1 MPDAA
6 DSDLGS
12 DDDGR
17 AAESGPTAFGSEPV
31 RAPLGAYVLIGTFGA
46 LLSPATLLMSAGSKG
61 VVLLI
66 WALLFLLFGHLAGR
80 SLPGRPPL
88 VPSVPAKVL
97 AGMYAALLVV
107 SPSALALPVQTYGGW
122 LMILGAAMTQT
133 ARCNRAERGPPAVQ
147 PSTVRSDHSR
157 RRTPYTT
164 ES

>member
-1 MPDAA
+1 MPGAA
-6 DSDLGS
+6 DPNSGS
-12 DDDGR
+12 DDHGR
-17 AAESGPTAFGSEPV
+17 SAGPGPEDLGPEPV
-31 RAPLGAYVLIGTFGA
+31 RAPLAAYVLIGTFGA

-88 VPSVPAKVL
+88 VPSVPAKGL

-122 LMILGAAMTQT
+122 LMILGAAVTQT
-133 ARCNRAERGPPAVQ
+133 ARCNRAERGPPGQ
-147 PSTVRSDHSR
+147 STTVRWVHSR